1 MLKTKSMTH
10 LLITGLKERL
20 EPTIQELY
28 LQHAFHVREYVE
40 GKDPDYEGFVLGKPL
55 PGAGSVSGDLVRLR
69 GVLSLLG
76 IDPRQA
82 SAQERPPKAG
92 EIAMRME
99 RDLPALEKEVE
110 DLVTRR
116 RDALEP
122 RIHGLEEEIAALT
135 PFAAAPLDLD
145 LYRGYSAIVV
155 FAGRIG
161 HDVNIPVSHE
171 KFFAAAVEGNFLA
184 LFVRVEDRAKVE
196 GILQEARFQ
205 PLAIPEGSGSPSER
219 LAASGA
225 DLASAK
231 REVEEIDRRL
241 GEIRREHEP
250 FFLASEEILST
261 LAEQYEVPLRF
272 ATSEGAFVA
281 EGWVPTA
288 KVKAVT
294 ESVERATGGKVYVSE
309 IELGHDEKEIPVEY
323 ENPSFAQPTELIT
336 DLHSRPRYSEVDPT
350 LTVAII
356 FPIFFGIILG
366 DVGYGALLL
375 AVALALP
382 RIIPSKEG
390 AKMGAVL
397 RNCSISAII
406 FGILFSEFFGFEMP
420 WHPVLPSRHL
430 LIGAVEAGGEGPNI
444 VGLIVFA
451 VWIAIAQ
458 LTLGRVLSAINKSH
472 DPHHGMKGVLGQIG
486 WIATMFGILF
496 LLWSIFPIPYMPD
509 LTGFPPVILGLS
521 IPVII
526 GAVLLLGG
534 LALIANESAL
544 ELIELPTIIS
554 NGMSYAR
561 LAAVGLSS
569 VVIAIVIN
577 YIAIDKLIEPSLENL
592 TILGVV
598 LILVGIAVLV
608 GGHLLN
614 TALGLIGGGL
624 QSLRL
629 QYVEYFTKFYK
640 GGGKKYRPFG
650 KEMKFSED

>member
-10 LLITGLKERL
+10 LLITGLKERM
-20 EPTIQELY
+20 EPTIRELY

-40 GKDPDYEGFVLGKPL
+40 GKDPEYEGFVLGKPL
-55 PGAGSVSGDLVRLR
+55 SGAGSVSGELVRLR

-76 IDPRQA
+76 IDPRQT
-82 SAQERPPKAG
+82 SVKERPKAG
-92 EIAMRME
+92 EIAGRME
-99 RDLPALEKEVE
+99 QDLPPLEKEVE

-116 RDALEP
+116 RDVLEP
-122 RIHGLEEEIAALT
+122 RIHGLEEEIAALA

-145 LYRGYSAIVV
+145 LYHGYTGIAV
-155 FAGRIG
+155 FTGRIG
-161 HDVNIPVSHE
+161 QDVNIPVPHE
-171 KFFAAAVEGNFLA
+171 KFFTAAIEGNFLA
-184 LFVRVEDRAKVE
+184 LFVRVEDRAGVE

-205 PLAIPEGSGSPSER
+205 PLAIPGGSGSPAER
-219 LAASGA
+219 LAACRD

-231 REVEEIDRRL
+231 KETEEIDRRL
-241 GEIRREHEP
+241 GEIRREHEA
-250 FFLASEEILST
+250 FLLACEELLST
-261 LAEQYEVPLRF
+261 RAEQYEAPLRF
-272 ATSEGAFVA
+272 ATSEGTFVA
-281 EGWVPTA
+281 EGWVPTT

-294 ESVERATGGKVYVSE
+294 EAVERASAGKVYVTE
-309 IELGHDEKEIPVEY
+309 IELGHDEKEIPVEF
-323 ENPSFAQPTELIT
+323 ENPPFAQPTELIT
-336 DLHSRPRYSEVDPT
+336 DLHSRPRYAEVDPT
-350 LTVAII
+350 LPVAVI
-356 FPIFFGIILG
+356 FPIFFGLILG
-366 DVGYGALLL
+366 DVGYGAILL

-382 RIIPSKEG
+382 RIIASEEG
-390 AKMGAVL
+390 KRMGSVL

-420 WHPVLPSRHL
+420 WTPVLPSRHL
-430 LIGAVEAGGEGPNI
+430 LIGMAKGGEGPNI

-458 LTLGRVLSAINKSH
+458 LTLGRILSAVNKSH
-472 DPHHGMKGVLGQIG
+472 GHHGMKGVLGQAG

-509 LTGFPPVILGLS
+509 LTSFPPVIMGITLPALVG
-521 IPVII
+521 V
-526 GAVLLLGG
+526 VLLIGG
-534 LALIANESAL
+534 IVLIANESAL

-554 NGMSYAR
+554 NAMSYAR

-577 YIAIDKLIEPSLENL
+577 YIAIDKLIQPSLENL
-592 TILGVV
+592 TILGIV
-598 LILVGIAVLV
+598 LILVGIAVLI

-629 QYVEYFTKFYK
+629 QYVEFFTKFYK

-650 KEMKFSED
+650 KERKFSEN

>member
-10 LLITGLKERL
+10 LLITGLKERM
-20 EPTIQELY
+20 EPTIRELY
-28 LQHAFHVREYVE
+28 LQYAFHVREYVE

-55 PGAGSVSGDLVRLR
+55 SGAVSVSGELVRLR

-76 IDPRQA
+76 IDPRQT
-82 SAQERPPKAG
+82 SVQERPSAG
-92 EIAMRME
+92 EITGRIE
-99 RDLPALEKEVE
+99 RDLPPLEKEVE

-122 RIHGLEEEIAALT
+122 RIHGLEEEIAALA

-145 LYRGYSAIVV
+145 LYRGYTSIAV

-161 HDVNIPVSHE
+161 HDVNIPVPHE
-171 KFFAAAVEGNFLA
+171 KFFTAAVEGNFLA
-184 LFVRVEDRAKVE
+184 LFVRVEDRAEVE
-196 GILQEARFQ
+196 GILQGARFQ
-205 PLAIPEGSGSPSER
+205 PLAVPEGSGSPADR
-219 LAASGA
+219 VAACRA
-225 DLASAK
+225 DLVSGK
-231 REVEEIDRRL
+231 KEMEEIDRRL
-241 GEIRREHEP
+241 GEIRTRHEA
-250 FFLASEEILST
+250 FLFACEEILST
-261 LAEQYEVPLRF
+261 RAEQFEVPLRF
-272 ATSEGAFVA
+272 ATTEGAFVA
-281 EGWVPTA
+281 EGWVPTERVRSF
-288 KVKAVT
+288 KEAVA
-294 ESVERATGGKVYVSE
+294 RAAGGKVYITEMEMSPETREV
-309 IELGHDEKEIPVEY
+309 PVEY
-323 ENPSFAQPTELIT
+323 ENPPFAQPTELIT
-336 DLHSRPRYSEVDPT
+336 DLHSRPRYWEVDPT

-356 FPIFFGIILG
+356 FPLFFGLILG

-375 AVALALP
+375 AVSLALS
-382 RIIPSKEG
+382 RIITSKDG
-390 AKMGAVL
+390 ARMAIVL

-444 VGLIVFA
+444 VGLIVLA
-451 VWIAIAQ
+451 VWIAVAQ
-458 LTLGRVLSAINKSH
+458 ITLGRILSAVNKSH
-472 DPHHGMKGVLGQIG
+472 DPHHGMKGVLGQAG

-496 LLWSIFPIPYMPD
+496 LLWSIFPIPNMPD
-509 LTGFPPVILGLS
+509 LTNLPPVFMGLS
-521 IPVII
+521 VSMIV
-526 GAVLLLGG
+526 GAVLTLGG
-534 LALIANESAL
+534 ILLIANESAL
-544 ELIELPTIIS
+544 ELIELPTLIS
-554 NGMSYAR
+554 NTMSYAR

-577 YIAIDKLIEPSLENL
+577 YIAISKLIEPNLENL
-592 TILGVV
+592 TILGIV

-650 KEMKFSED
+650 KERRFTED

>member
-10 LLITGLKERL
+10 LLITGLKERM

-55 PGAGSVSGDLVRLR
+55 HGAGSVSGELVRLR

-82 SAQERPPKAG
+82 SVQERQKAG
-92 EIAMRME
+92 EIAGRME
-99 RDLPALEKEVE
+99 RDLPPLEKEVE
-110 DLVTRR
+110 NLVTRR

-122 RIHGLEEEIAALT
+122 RIHGLAEEIAALE
-135 PFAAAPLDLD
+135 PFASAPLDLD
-145 LYRGYSAIVV
+145 LYRGYTGIAV

-161 HDVNIPVSHE
+161 QDVTITVPHE
-171 KFFAAAVEGNFLA
+171 KFFTPTAEGNFLA
-184 LFVRVEDRAKVE
+184 LFVRVEDRAAVE

-205 PLAIPEGSGSPSER
+205 PLAIPEGSGSPAER
-219 LAASGA
+219 LAASRA

-231 REVEEIDRRL
+231 KDLEEIDRRL
-241 GEIRREHEP
+241 GEIRREQEP
-250 FFLASEEILST
+250 FLLACEELLAT
-261 LAEQYEVPLRF
+261 RAEQYEVPLRF
-272 ATSEGAFVA
+272 ATSEGTFVA

-294 ESVERATGGKVYVSE
+294 GAVERASGGRVYVTE
-309 IELGHDEKEIPVEY
+309 IELGHDEKEIPVEFQ
-323 ENPSFAQPTELIT
+323 NPQFAQPTELIT

-350 LTVAII
+350 LPVAII

-366 DVGYGALLL
+366 DVGYGAILL

-382 RIIPSKEG
+382 RFIASEEG
-390 AKMGAVL
+390 KRMGAVL

-406 FGILFSEFFGFEMP
+406 FGILYSEFFGFEMP
-420 WHPVLPSRHL
+420 WPPVLPSRHL
-430 LIGAVEAGGEGPNI
+430 LIGAAEGGEGPNI
-444 VGLIVFA
+444 VGLLVVA
-451 VWIAIAQ
+451 VWIAVAQ
-458 LTLGRVLSAINKSH
+458 ITLGRGLSAVNKSR
-472 DPHHGMKGVLGQIG
+472 DPHHGMKGVLGQVG

-509 LTGFPPVILGLS
+509 LTALPPVVLGLS
-521 IPVII
+521 LSMLA

-534 LALIANESAL
+534 IALIANESAL

-554 NGMSYAR
+554 NAMSYAR

-592 TILGVV
+592 TILGIV
-598 LILVGIAVLV
+598 LILVGIAVLI

-629 QYVEYFTKFYK
+629 QYVEFFTKFYK

-650 KEMKFSED
+650 KEKRFSEN

>member
-10 LLITGLKERL
+10 LLITGLKERM
-20 EPTIQELY
+20 EPTIRELY

-40 GKDPDYEGFVLGKPL
+40 GKDPEYEGFVLGKPL
-55 PGAGSVSGDLVRLR
+55 SGAGSVSGELVRLR

-76 IDPRQA
+76 IDPRQT
-82 SAQERPPKAG
+82 SVKERPKAG
-92 EIAMRME
+92 EIAGRME
-99 RDLPALEKEVE
+99 QDLPPLEKEVE

-116 RDALEP
+116 RDVLEP
-122 RIHGLEEEIAALT
+122 RIHGLEEEIAALA

-145 LYRGYSAIVV
+145 LYHGYTGIAV
-155 FAGRIG
+155 FTGRIG
-161 HDVNIPVSHE
+161 QDVNIPVPHE
-171 KFFAAAVEGNFLA
+171 KFFTAAIEGNFLA
-184 LFVRVEDRAKVE
+184 LFVRVEDRAGVE

-205 PLAIPEGSGSPSER
+205 PLAIPGGSGSPAER
-219 LAASGA
+219 LAACRD

-231 REVEEIDRRL
+231 KETGEIDRRL
-241 GEIRREHEP
+241 GEIRREREA
-250 FFLASEEILST
+250 FLLACEELLST
-261 LAEQYEVPLRF
+261 RAEQYEAPLRF
-272 ATSEGAFVA
+272 ATSEGTFVA
-281 EGWVPTA
+281 EGWVPTT

-294 ESVERATGGKVYVSE
+294 EAVERASAGKVYVTE
-309 IELGHDEKEIPVEY
+309 IELGHDEKEIPVEF
-323 ENPSFAQPTELIT
+323 ENPPFARPTELIT
-336 DLHSRPRYSEVDPT
+336 DLHSRPRYAEVDPT
-350 LTVAII
+350 LPVAVI
-356 FPIFFGIILG
+356 FPIFFGLILG
-366 DVGYGALLL
+366 DVGYGAILL

-382 RIIPSKEG
+382 RIIASEEG
-390 AKMGAVL
+390 KRMGSVL

-420 WHPVLPSRHL
+420 WTPVLPSRHL
-430 LIGAVEAGGEGPNI
+430 LIGMAKGGEGPNI

-458 LTLGRVLSAINKSH
+458 LTLGRILSAVNKSH
-472 DPHHGMKGVLGQIG
+472 GHHGMKGVLGQAG

-509 LTGFPPVILGLS
+509 LTSFPPVIMGITLPALVG
-521 IPVII
+521 V
-526 GAVLLLGG
+526 VLLIGG
-534 LALIANESAL
+534 IVLIANESAL

-554 NGMSYAR
+554 NAMSYAR

-577 YIAIDKLIEPSLENL
+577 YIAIDKLIQPSLENL
-592 TILGVV
+592 TILGIV
-598 LILVGIAVLV
+598 LILVGIAVLI

-629 QYVEYFTKFYK
+629 QYVEFFTKFYK

-650 KEMKFSED
+650 KERKFSEN